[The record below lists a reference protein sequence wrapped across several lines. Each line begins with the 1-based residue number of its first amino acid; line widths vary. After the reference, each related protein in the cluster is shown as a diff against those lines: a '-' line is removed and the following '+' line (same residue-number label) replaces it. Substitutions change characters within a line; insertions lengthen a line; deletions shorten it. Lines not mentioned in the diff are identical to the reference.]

1 MDRRTLNLSS
11 DKVVSNDHS
20 VTELSIAPRKEK
32 QDDWLQGVAD
42 LNTLFLTESDM
53 QLVNEKVL
61 AEKLDVSISKLQRDR
76 HLKRGLPFLRIG
88 KLVKYDL
95 DKVFEYLEAISDR
108 K

>member
-1 MDRRTLNLSS
+1 
-11 DKVVSNDHS
+11 
-20 VTELSIAPRKEK
+20 
-32 QDDWLQGVAD
+32 
-42 LNTLFLTESDM
+42 M

-95 DKVFEYLEAISDR
+95 DKVFEYLEAVSDR